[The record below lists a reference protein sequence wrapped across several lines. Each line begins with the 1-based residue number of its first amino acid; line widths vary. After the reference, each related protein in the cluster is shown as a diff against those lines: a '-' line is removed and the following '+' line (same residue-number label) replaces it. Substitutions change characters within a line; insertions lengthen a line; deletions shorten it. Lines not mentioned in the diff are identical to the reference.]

1 MSSFILFGVLFGSI
15 ACSAPD
21 QSRIELKPPGP
32 EAQAAASEM
41 AAPAPSTAQTNT
53 PHRVATRR
61 VVASLRYPAPAQIQS
76 STCAK
81 QLEAVGGGKE
91 NSILEYWAQVA
102 AGVRQLSDAARRRRA
117 QCCVQ
122 SKGALQKGNTQR
134 KQRDQAKPLEGLGC
148 WLMREMEREKIGALL
163 VWGVAFRVRR
173 RKGVIAHSQPG

>member
-1 MSSFILFGVLFGSI
+1 M
-15 ACSAPD
+15 
-21 QSRIELKPPGP
+21 
-32 EAQAAASEM
+32 
-41 AAPAPSTAQTNT
+41 
-53 PHRVATRR
+53 
-61 VVASLRYPAPAQIQS
+61 
-76 STCAK
+76 
-81 QLEAVGGGKE
+81 
-91 NSILEYWAQVA
+91 EYWAQVA